1 MTTKKDLYKS
11 CVFLMDCKNR
21 NRGQTP
27 PCMKQKI
34 NKRECIICGRE
45 RVLNIFRLCRE
56 CSKNGGIDNSGM

>member
-1 MTTKKDLYKS
+1 
-11 CVFLMDCKNR
+11 MDCKNR